1 MHLIMGNTNH
11 TNLPMIRNACSQD
24 IIVDFAAYPEGHR
37 PPSMKTDD
45 EVVEEVEVKSDVSF
59 VQEASDDDGT
69 PFLPVH
75 HISSSSFDQE
85 HPPPPPLPQSND
97 SHFIID
103 IPPPPPTTTTTAV
116 HDTVVKSV
124 VEKFEQR
131 SRLGMQK
138 YGTTL
143 DRTDLSTLEWTNH
156 LQEELMDAIL
166 YLERLKRD
174 IQQQTAANCV

>member
-45 EVVEEVEVKSDVSF
+45 EVVEDEVEVKSD

-69 PFLPVH
+69 PFLPIY
-75 HISSSSFDQE
+75 HISSSSSFDQE
-85 HPPPPPLPQSND
+85 HPPLLPLPQSNN

-103 IPPPPPTTTTTAV
+103 VPPPTTTTTTTV